1 MPININI
8 EGPETKRRRLLEEQ
22 ERDLRIASLRQQ
34 IAQSTPGY
42 AQEQAARIG
51 RSLEESERNLQLQ
64 EELIGDVAQRRLNV
78 AEAAEPLP
86 AGVSGPVMP
95 EEAARFETNRLLTA
109 EDQLMLDAAA
119 FRAQRESLRKDL
131 EQLTGTRPLPTGG
144 TYAAGETSTLRRSF
158 EDTAKLIRDYN
169 DRRKRAQTPE
179 ELESIDAAYAMYEPI
194 VKQQQKKDL
203 ETARSVPGLMGT
215 GKDEKASQD
224 MRLRTSD
231 FVASVQS
238 VDDLINMDVS
248 EFGKNPDERLRQR
261 RKADSLRAGLIGNLR
276 IALAG
281 PGQLSDYER
290 RVLESAIA
298 NPASLNP
305 YDARYSKDGLRELK
319 KTLARK
325 FAADASVNGYR
336 VKSFQDVVDANS
348 GPAED
353 LETFAS
359 TKKKSEM
366 SPQEKAFRDA
376 GYKDGDIVTD
386 PITGKKF
393 RLEP

>member
-22 ERDLRIASLRQQ
+22 ERDLRIASLKQQ

-86 AGVSGPVMP
+86 AGVAGPVMP

-158 EDTAKLIRDYN
+158 EDTARLIRDYN

-203 ETARSVPGLMGT
+203 E
-215 GKDEKASQD
+215 
-224 MRLRTSD
+224 
-231 FVASVQS
+231 VA
-238 VDDLINMDVS
+238 
-248 EFGKNPDERLRQR
+248 
-261 RKADSLRAGLIGNLR
+261 
-276 IALAG
+276 
-281 PGQLSDYER
+281 
-290 RVLESAIA
+290 
-298 NPASLNP
+298 
-305 YDARYSKDGLRELK
+305 
-319 KTLARK
+319 
-325 FAADASVNGYR
+325 
-336 VKSFQDVVDANS
+336 
-348 GPAED
+348 
-353 LETFAS
+353 
-359 TKKKSEM
+359 
-366 SPQEKAFRDA
+366 
-376 GYKDGDIVTD
+376 
-386 PITGKKF
+386 
-393 RLEP
+393 

>member
-8 EGPETKRRRLLEEQ
+8 EGPETKRRRLLEEE
-22 ERDLRIASLRQQ
+22 ERNLRVAAIKQQ

-51 RSLEESERNLQLQ
+51 RGLEESERNLQLQ
-64 EELIGDVAQRRLNV
+64 EELIGDVAQRRMNV

-86 AGVSGPVMP
+86 AGVAGPVMP
-95 EEAARFETNRLLTA
+95 KKAAGFEINRLLTA

-194 VKQQQKKDL
+194 VKQQQKKDI
-203 ETARSVPGLMGT
+203 EVSRSVPGLT
-215 GKDEKASQD
+215 GAGRDDKASQD
-224 MRLRTSD
+224 MRIRTSD
-231 FVASVQS
+231 FVSSVQS
-238 VDDLINMDVS
+238 VDDLINMDVT
-248 EFGKNPDERLRQR
+248 EFKQNPDERLRQR
-261 RKADSLRAGLIGNLR
+261 RRADSLRAGLIGNLR

-305 YDARYSKDGLRELK
+305 YDARYSKDGLQELK
-319 KTLARK
+319 KSLARK
-325 FAADASVNGYR
+325 FAADASVYGYR
-336 VKSFQDVVDANS
+336 IKSFQDVVDANS
-348 GPAED
+348 GPADD
-353 LETFAS
+353 LESFTS
-359 TKKKSEM
+359 TKKKSGM

-386 PITGKKF
+386 PTTGKKF